1 MHSKKASICN
11 LVLLLVLSSG
21 LMAQN
26 VSLSSHP
33 HPSLD
38 YPIRVVEAEPYL
50 RPGTNMR
57 QEGDFKAVYRKL
69 GVLPAER
76 MRLPVPGSTWRLDGR
91 VGRTKDGT
99 IYAGFGTYL
108 YWSKDEGKTWTGK
121 RLQGLPNTQKEAVS
135 AQAFGVAGQYI
146 YVAHRA
152 SGLPPL
158 TPGDVENPAVAP
170 GKHKLYPLVIS
181 RSRDGGKTWESSEPL
196 APPSSYM
203 ALAGDGNSIIVL
215 GDGTLLAAL
224 DAYNPDFP
232 AEQAG
237 RSAQIFFRSTD
248 QGKTWG
254 NPTIIPDRAAETGL
268 LSLGGLRVMAAIR
281 GIPNSRLGGKTV
293 QLADSNDGGRTWK
306 NFRTLNRVFGQAHCD
321 LALLPGG
328 GVVAVYENRYPYA
341 EGGDVRARISWDGG
355 RSWEPELYILMKGH
369 GYAGSV
375 AAKDG
380 AIITVAGDGQIGRD
394 GRPTGRGY
402 TLQAMRWRPRDKS
415 GKIVHDQ

>member
-1 MHSKKASICN
+1 MPLKEESICN
-11 LVLLLVLSSG
+11 LGLLLVFSSV

-26 VSLSSHP
+26 VSLSSHL

-108 YWSKDEGKTWTGK
+108 YWSKDEGKTWTGR

-158 TPGDVENPAVAP
+158 PPGEVENPAVVRRGAGHLP
-170 GKHKLYPLVIS
+170 QESGPDATGDARPLV
-181 RSRDGGKTWESSEPL
+181 EHPPA
-196 APPSSYM
+196 APP
-203 ALAGDGNSIIVL
+203 
-215 GDGTLLAAL
+215 
-224 DAYNPDFP
+224 P
-232 AEQAG
+232 
-237 RSAQIFFRSTD
+237 
-248 QGKTWG
+248 
-254 NPTIIPDRAAETGL
+254 
-268 LSLGGLRVMAAIR
+268 
-281 GIPNSRLGGKTV
+281 
-293 QLADSNDGGRTWK
+293 
-306 NFRTLNRVFGQAHCD
+306 
-321 LALLPGG
+321 
-328 GVVAVYENRYPYA
+328 
-341 EGGDVRARISWDGG
+341 
-355 RSWEPELYILMKGH
+355 
-369 GYAGSV
+369 
-375 AAKDG
+375 
-380 AIITVAGDGQIGRD
+380 
-394 GRPTGRGY
+394 GRPPGPAGLSSDT
-402 TLQAMRWRPRDKS
+402 MFHPPRMEIGQSKAS
-415 GKIVHDQ
+415 QGL